1 MRSFDGNYIQYS
13 SLWYFKTLLVQE
25 YRKVTTTHFIGV
37 IEELKCTR
45 SSWKMKLIVGVVFE
59 YDNNYKK
66 V

>member
-1 MRSFDGNYIQYS
+1 MRSSDGNYIQYS
-13 SLWYFKTLLVQE
+13 SLWYFKALLVEE